1 MLINEEWLRCI
12 GCESS
17 AFYLD
22 VGDLYNEFGGIRGFY
37 NVYKSSSSSSVRFTG
52 STQSNIN
59 TAISYVKRNYNL
71 L

>member
-22 VGDLYNEFGGIRGFY
+22 VGYLYSEITGINGFY
-37 NVYKSSSSSSVRFTG
+37 NVYKTSSSSVRYTG
-52 STQSNIN
+52 GKQSNIN
-59 TAISYVKRNYNL
+59 TAISYVKRNCNL